1 MSWNLFEKI
10 INAFRPAGKAPEP
23 QSWPESSADQPQNK
37 QQQQPSQAEEM
48 VASTQQNEPSGQDS
62 QQKNW

>member
-1 MSWNLFEKI
+1 MSWNLFERI

-23 QSWPESSADQPQNK
+23 QFWPESDADQPQNE
-37 QQQQPSQAEEM
+37 QEQPSESEDMAG
-48 VASTQQNEPSGQDS
+48 STLEKEPFGRDS

>member
-1 MSWNLFEKI
+1 MAWNLFERI

-23 QSWPESSADQPQNK
+23 QSWPESGTEQPQNE
-37 QQQQPSQAEEM
+37 QQQPSQAEET

-62 QQKNW
+62 EQRNW

>member
-23 QSWPESSADQPQNK
+23 HSWPESGVDEPQNEH
-37 QQQQPSQAEEM
+37 QQPSESEDMAG
-48 VASTQQNEPSGQDS
+48 STQQNEPSGRDS
-62 QQKNW
+62 QQRSW